1 LLVSTNPIIEITDL
15 HKAYGEYSVL
25 RGLQL
30 RVQAGEIY
38 GLMGQNGVGKTT
50 LIYVLL
56 GFLRPDRGRVRIAG
70 VSPEQARGHLGYVPE
85 RLRYHVRFS
94 AREYLRFLGQFDDM
108 PRQALFERV
117 DQLLALMELTAS
129 ADRMMSTYSKGMLQ
143 RVGVAQALLNDPE
156 LLILDEPTSGLDLA
170 GQRELLDILNEV
182 RSRGHTMLLCT
193 HELNEVEELCDRVG
207 ILSAGRIG
215 AEAVVANLRAPGASV
230 AIRVS
235 GLTGELRGNLHALG
249 TAVECRDDRV
259 LIRPNTPEIQANVL
273 RVLLDGNATVIALEP
288 MESPLEELFSKVTSE
303 KPAPPAAE
311 PIPAGLPKPTGHT
324 LTAPA
329 FSPADPQPEDAEQV
343 TPPQE
348 GDSLLRELLRRKEEN
363 AE

>member
-1 LLVSTNPIIEITDL
+1 VSTNPIIEITDL
-15 HKAYGEYSVL
+15 HKAYGEYTVL
-25 RGLQL
+25 RGLHLQ
-30 RVQAGEIY
+30 VQAGEIY
-38 GLMGQNGVGKTT
+38 GLMGQNGAGKTT
-50 LIYVLL
+50 LIHVLL
-56 GFLRPDRGRVRIAG
+56 GFLRPDRGRVRVSG

-85 RLRYHVRFS
+85 RLRYHLRFS

-117 DQLLALMELTAS
+117 DQLLALMELNES

-143 RVGVAQALLNDPE
+143 RVGVAQALLNDPD

-207 ILSAGRIG
+207 ILNGGRIG
-215 AEAVVANLRAPGASV
+215 AEAVVSNLRAPGSSV

-235 GLTGELRGNLHALG
+235 GLSGELRSSLHAIG
-249 TAVECRDDRV
+249 PEIECRDDRV
-259 LIRPNTPEIQANVL
+259 VIRPNTPELQANVL

-303 KPAPPAAE
+303 KPAPPATETAS
-311 PIPAGLPKPTGHT
+311 PSLPRPTGRT
-324 LTAPA
+324 VTAPT
-329 FSPADPQPEDAEQV
+329 FSPVDPQPEEAEQV
-343 TPPQE
+343 AQPQE

-363 AE
+363 SE